1 MDRQQQT
8 EWLISMVTSITCSI
22 AYESQ
27 ELGPIPSQS
36 YLLRAAEALIIQL
49 PVGFNQPTKPDF
61 LRADIRDVTDEIC
74 KLRKSYH

>member
-1 MDRQQQT
+1 MADQHGDQHHMQHCIRD
-8 EWLISMVTSITCSI
+8 LVRV
-22 AYESQ
+22 YSQ

-49 PVGFNQPTKPDF
+49 PVGFNQPTKPNF
-61 LRADIRDVTDEIC
+61 LRADIRDVTYEIC